1 VLWALVALIAFGFLG
16 RAIGSAGARLAA
28 EGPSPAL
35 GLRMRNLTWLSRALL
50 GILLVIVFLMTV
62 KPGT

>member
-1 VLWALVALIAFGFLG
+1 LIAFGFLG
-16 RAIGSAGARLAA
+16 RATGSAGAQLAA

-35 GLRMRNLTWLSRALL
+35 GLRMRNLVWLSRGLL
-50 GILLVIVFLMTV
+50 LVLLVIVFFMTV

>member
-1 VLWALVALIAFGFLG
+1 MVGCPAQ
-16 RAIGSAGARLAA
+16 LAA

-35 GLRMRNLTWLSRALL
+35 MLRMRNLVWLSRVLVATLV
-50 GILLVIVFLMTV
+50 VIVFLMVV